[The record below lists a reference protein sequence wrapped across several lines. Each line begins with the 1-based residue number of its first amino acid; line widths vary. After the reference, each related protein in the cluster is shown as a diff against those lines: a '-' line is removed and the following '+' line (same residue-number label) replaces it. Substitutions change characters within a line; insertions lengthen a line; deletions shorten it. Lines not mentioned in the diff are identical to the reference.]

1 MHGSR
6 PLHGSSASG
15 GRGDRRWPVVP
26 PGGDR
31 FGVSPSS
38 AIRWRQLERERGSC
52 APRKLGGDRRSGRI
66 EAEAGFILSQVAATP
81 DITLSELAEKLR
93 QERGLGVAIG
103 TIWRFFERRGITFK
117 KKRRMPPSR
126 TALTL

>member
-1 MHGSR
+1 MAHALSMDLR
-6 PLHGSSASG
+6 LRVVAAIAG
-15 GRGDRRWPVVP
+15 GMSCRQAAVRY
-26 PGGDR
+26 
-31 FGVSPSS
+31 GVSAAS
-38 AIRWRQLERERGSC
+38 AIRWWQLERARGSC
-52 APRKLGGDRRSGRI
+52 APKKLGGDRRSGRI